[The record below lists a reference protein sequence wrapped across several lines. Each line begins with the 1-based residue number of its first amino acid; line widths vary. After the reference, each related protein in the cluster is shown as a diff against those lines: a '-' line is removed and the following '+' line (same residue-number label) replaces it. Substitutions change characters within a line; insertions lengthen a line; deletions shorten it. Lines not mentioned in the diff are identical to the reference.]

1 MVGIKQSDVLIIKC
15 NIQNEMK
22 CYVKMLVQKAMKRFE
37 EEREVAAYIKTK
49 FDSNYQEY
57 WQCIVGKHFDCSL
70 EFELS
75 RYILL
80 RAKDTFILLFR
91 YN

>member
-1 MVGIKQSDVLIIKC
+1 MIGIKQSDVLIIKC
-15 NIQNEMK
+15 NLQNEMQY
-22 CYVKMLVQKAMKRFE
+22 YVKTLVHKALKRFE
-37 EEREVAAYIKTK
+37 DEREIATYIKLK
-49 FDSNYQEY
+49 FDSHYHNY

-80 RAKDTFILLFR
+80 RAMDTFILLFR
-91 YN
+91 